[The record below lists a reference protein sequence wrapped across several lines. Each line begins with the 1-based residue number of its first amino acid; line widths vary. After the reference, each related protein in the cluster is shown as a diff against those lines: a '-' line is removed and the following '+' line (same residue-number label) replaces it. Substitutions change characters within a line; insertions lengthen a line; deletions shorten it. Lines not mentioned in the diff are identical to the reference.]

1 MRFELEA
8 DKWHFLLELEP
19 TPHYR
24 PDNKFIQTPPADLQ
38 QWHEG
43 IMGFYSLVITSS
55 KLEDPETTLTHYAAG
70 LLLPH
75 DPDEIQED
83 LEIIL
88 DEEGLFEHVLNHW
101 KLLEDEEGPT
111 WRQS

>member
-8 DKWHFLLELEP
+8 ERWHFLLELEQSP
-19 TPHYR
+19 NYR
-24 PDNKFIQTPPADLQ
+24 PDNKLIHTPPEDLQ
-38 QWHEG
+38 GWREG
-43 IMGFYSLVITSS
+43 TMGFYSLIITSS
-55 KLEDPETTLTHYAAG
+55 RLEDPDTNLTHYASG

-75 DPDEIQED
+75 DPDEIRED

-101 KLLEDEEGPT
+101 KLLEDEEGPI